1 MYVMNIISTG
11 SKMALSV
18 ASVLI
23 FALFV
28 TLIPANGQTRSF
40 PLSDGIWAYD
50 FQVFFPVNVSTLEK
64 DYMENAKTF
73 ALLDSVLAVHGTA
86 AVDSVKLVAKSSPEG
101 NFDRNITLARERAE
115 SMRAYLVEAHPSL
128 EGRIITEAS
137 VAPWPV
143 GNKGIS
149 RLRYAAFRLVFP
161 YDASIPVLPLDFT
174 IDESCYLPI
183 VVEDEPFTFSEEPI
197 YVKIPVV
204 SAPVQPASK
213 IPVTIAALKTN
224 LLYDALTVYNVE
236 LEFPIADRFSVAVEN
251 VFPWWEYSFF
261 WCLQMW
267 EMGIEARYWFSSWEP
282 RSDDKLRGFF
292 AGAYGM
298 SSKYDFQWMSD
309 IDYQGEYWS
318 AGLTGGYSLPVGKH
332 CRMEFSL
339 GLGYLHSDWRHYF
352 PTDTHD
358 KLIRDKQNTGNISY
372 WGPTK
377 AKVSLVVP
385 INIKVAKKEVRND

>member
-1 MYVMNIISTG
+1 MSVMNNIANSI
-11 SKMALSV
+11 KMAPSR
-18 ASVLI
+18 ASVLV
-23 FALFV
+23 FTLFV
-28 TLIPANGQTRSF
+28 TFVSANGQTSRF

-64 DYMENAKTF
+64 DYLENAKTF

-101 NFDRNITLARERAE
+101 SYELNITLAQERAE
-115 SMRAYLVEAHPSL
+115 SMRAYLVENHPSL
-128 EGRIITEAS
+128 NGKIVTEAS
-137 VAPWPV
+137 VARWPV
-143 GNKGIS
+143 GNKGLS

-161 YDASIPVLPLDFT
+161 YDVTIPVLPIDIT
-174 IDESCYLPI
+174 VDESCYLPI
-183 VVEDEPFTFSEEPI
+183 VVDDEPFTFNEEPI
-197 YVKIPVV
+197 YVNIPVV
-204 SAPVQPASK
+204 SAPARPETR
-213 IPVTIAALKTN
+213 IPVTVAALKTN

-236 LEFPIADRFSVAVEN
+236 LEFPIADRFSIAVEN

-267 EMGIEARYWFSSWEP
+267 EMGVEARYWFSSWEP
-282 RSDDKLRGFF
+282 RSADKLRGFF

-298 SSKYDFQWMSD
+298 SSKYDFQWLSD
-309 IDYQGEYWS
+309 VNYQGEYWS
-318 AGLTGGYSLPVGKH
+318 AGITGGYSLPVGKR

-339 GLGYLHSDWRHYF
+339 GLGFLHSDWRHYF
-352 PTDTHD
+352 PTDVHD
-358 KLIRDKQNTGNISY
+358 KLIRDIQNTGTVSY

-385 INIKVAKKEVRND
+385 INVKVAKKEVRYE